1 VKLSPGQWCKVQ
13 ETLANLNC
21 PDCFSGKVKLS
32 GGVGN
37 DNVECEDCRCQFEF
51 NPDIVTRP
59 DLP

>member
-1 VKLSPGQWCKVQ
+1 MKLSPEQWCKVQ

-21 PDCFSGKVKLS
+21 PGCFSAKIKLS
-32 GGVGN
+32 EGVGS
-37 DNVECEDCRCQFEF
+37 DNAECEDCRCQFEF